1 MVSPT
6 TRAIIWARAAGH
18 CQYPGCNDSLIGDLV
33 SGTEDANFGLVAHI
47 VASTPGGPR
56 GDPVRSPA
64 LADDPANLMLLCYRH
79 HKLIDVEG
87 LAEHPEQRL
96 IEMKAAHESRIQIVT
111 AIVTEKSSHVLRY
124 GASIGAHDSPISYRS
139 VAPAMLPERYPA
151 GGSSIGIEIL
161 GSAAQDSEQV
171 YWAAE
176 PQNLERQFDAQ
187 VRPRI
192 ATREISHMSVFGL
205 APIPLLI
212 RLGTLL
218 GDIVAADVYQ
228 RHREPVGW
236 KWAKDGP
243 RAQFKI
249 TPAVRPGKVV
259 ALKLAL
265 SASVSNDRIE
275 RVLGADVPIWAIEA
289 ENPHNDVMRY
299 PEDLVEFRRAMR
311 RLFVDLKTRHGSDA
325 VIHIFPAVPVSVAI
339 EVGRVWIPKADLPM
353 TVYDESRGAGFV
365 PRLTIGM

>member
-6 TRAIIWARAAGH
+6 TRAIIWARTAGH

-33 SGTEDANFGLVAHI
+33 SGTEDANFGLIAHI

-87 LAEHPEQRL
+87 LAEHSEQRL

-161 GSAAQDSEQV
+161 EALLKILNRSIGQRSRRIWNVNSMHRFVQE
-171 YWAAE
+171 
-176 PQNLERQFDAQ
+176 L
-187 VRPRI
+187 RPAKYR
-192 ATREISHMSVFGL
+192 TCPCSGW
-205 APIPLLI
+205 
-212 RLGTLL
+212 
-218 GDIVAADVYQ
+218 
-228 RHREPVGW
+228 HRY
-236 KWAKDGP
+236 
-243 RAQFKI
+243 RF
-249 TPAVRPGKVV
+249 
-259 ALKLAL
+259 L
-265 SASVSNDRIE
+265 SAS
-275 RVLGADVPIWAIEA
+275 A
-289 ENPHNDVMRY
+289 HC
-299 PEDLVEFRRAMR
+299 
-311 RLFVDLKTRHGSDA
+311 
-325 VIHIFPAVPVSVAI
+325 
-339 EVGRVWIPKADLPM
+339 
-353 TVYDESRGAGFV
+353 
-365 PRLTIGM
+365 

>member
-6 TRAIIWARAAGH
+6 SRAVIWARAAGR

-33 SGTEDANFGLVAHI
+33 SGNEDANFGLIAHI
-47 VASTPGGPR
+47 VASTAGGPR

-64 LADDPANLMLLCYRH
+64 LADDPANLMLLCYPH
-79 HKLIDVEG
+79 HKLIDVDG

-96 IEMKAAHESRIQIVT
+96 LEMKAAHEGRIQIVT
-111 AIVTEKSSHVLRY
+111 ALVTEKSSHVLRY
-124 GASIGAHDSPISYRS
+124 GASIGVHDSPISYRS
-139 VAPAMLPERYPA
+139 VASAMLPERYPA
-151 GGSSIGIEIL
+151 GGNSIGIEIL
-161 GSAAQDSEQV
+161 GSVARDSEQV
-171 YWAAE
+171 FWATE
-176 PQNLERQFDAQ
+176 PQNLQRQFDLQ

-218 GDIVAADVYQ
+218 GDIVPADVYQ
-228 RHREPVGW
+228 LHREPVGW

-243 RAQFKI
+243 HSRFKI
-249 TPAVRPGKVV
+249 TSTVRPGKVV

-265 SASVSNDRIE
+265 SASVSDDRIQS
-275 RVLGADVPIWAIEA
+275 VLGSEVPIWAIETD
-289 ENPHNDVMRY
+289 NPHNDVMRY

-311 RLFVDLKTRHGSDA
+311 RLFVDIKAQHGSDA
-325 VIHIFPAVPVSVAI
+325 IIHVFPAVPVSVAI
-339 EVGRVWIPKADLPM
+339 EVGRVWMPKADLPF
-353 TVYDESRGAGFV
+353 TVYDESRGVGFV
-365 PRLTIGM
+365 PRLTIV